1 MSDTIE
7 VDGDEYELSDNP
19 SLRTVREVQS
29 MQMGLIRD
37 HLSEDDLKN
46 MDSLEDESAI
56 IDAILESGGT
66 EALQDV
72 MWERSMLETVQTIS
86 LAADEAFESSDFDDL
101 GAKDYKEYKEKAE
114 EVLGGDASDFFT
126 GLGVNMS
133 LNEAQMEA
141 QA

>member
-7 VDGDEYELSDNP
+7 VDGDEYELTDNP

-86 LAADEAFESSDFDDL
+86 LAADETFDSDDFDDL
-101 GAKDYKEYKEKAE
+101 GAKDYQEYKESAE
-114 EVLGGDASDFFT
+114 DVLGGDASDFFND
-126 GLGVNMS
+126 LGIGTSIDPN
-133 LNEAQMEA
+133 QMQA

>member
-1 MSDTIE
+1 MSETIE
-7 VDGDEYELSDNP
+7 VDGNEYDLSDNP

-86 LAADEAFESSDFDDL
+86 LAADEAFDSDDFDDM
-101 GAKDYKEYKEKAE
+101 GAKDYQEYKEAAE
-114 EVLGGDASDFFT
+114 DALGGDASNFFNRL
-126 GLGVNMS
+126 GLGMS
-133 LNEAQMEA
+133 LNTNQMQA